1 MESLTNRRKAM
12 PKLLY
17 PESKEHGPAEYSY
30 TAEEIASQATFDDI
44 KHLILKNHDIDSC
57 IEYLLDEYE
66 QAVFDK
72 AVAKHSEVKSH
83 NADDRAETCREGLGE
98 AMYRNGTELHEHL
111 AQYVHMVAPDRFEE
125 EAQEY
130 AQEQE

>member
-1 MESLTNRRKAM
+1 M

-30 TAEEIASQATFDDI
+30 TAEEIASQTTFDDI
-44 KHLILKNHDIDSC
+44 KHLILKNHDVDSC
-57 IEYLLDEYE
+57 AEYLLDEYE
-66 QAVFDK
+66 QAVFDRT
-72 AVAKHSEVKSH
+72 SSDGL
-83 NADDRAETCREGLGE
+83 NGSTGDDRAETCREGLGE

-130 AQEQE
+130 AQEQA

>member
-1 MESLTNRRKAM
+1 MSDF
-12 PKLLY
+12 
-17 PESKEHGPAEYSY
+17 
-30 TAEEIASQATFDDI
+30 QDI

-57 IEYLLDEYE
+57 IEYLLDSYDHHKEMSKVNLDRY
-66 QAVFDK
+66 
-72 AVAKHSEVKSH
+72 
-83 NADDRAETCREGLGE
+83 ADFIGAGKEDRAKVHFDVFMRHDKLADTAREGLGE

-130 AQEQE
+130 AQEQEWWAMK